1 MHSCNFTWFCHFFPN
16 AWLNSQ
22 LALGF
27 MGLPIPPPPII
38 IIMSVGMILHSRALS
53 FFIALC
59 DVFIDETVFCNS
71 SSVNR
76 TAYEILSNVRLKVY
90 CPHGNQLNVRL
101 ALAGQTTYLV
111 ERSNTND
118 VQNTPQG
125 TVQVYYKFTY
135 LQYCFHTE

>member
-1 MHSCNFTWFCHFFPN
+1 
-16 AWLNSQ
+16 
-22 LALGF
+22 
-27 MGLPIPPPPII
+27 
-38 IIMSVGMILHSRALS
+38 MSVGMILHSRALS